1 MMSRTLILAA
11 SISTLL
17 LAGCETTMG
26 GLQRQ
31 AQNAAVSVQ
40 AAVTPKEVMTYK
52 AYADAARPILD
63 AANAAMK
70 HAGLAPRVEV
80 GNVIFRDSIGRRY
93 DSPLVAKTFRF
104 AVPQD
109 AVDAESKELQPML
122 AALGSRLVAW
132 NAVEPLELVAVSS
145 DTDGADYL
153 MAQVRKVA
161 PGIKVTRQVGPVAS
175 AGYAGIEMRMV
186 NQSLNRQLA
195 AAATA
200 SAGK

>member
-17 LAGCETTMG
+17 LAGCETTVG

-31 AQNAAVSVQ
+31 AQNAAVAVQ

-52 AYADAARPILD
+52 VYADDARPVLD
-63 AANAAMK
+63 AVNAAMK

-80 GNVIFRDSIGRRY
+80 GNVTFHDSIGRRY
-93 DSPLVAKTFRF
+93 DSPLIAKTFRF

-109 AVDAESKELQPML
+109 AVDAESKELQPMFV
-122 AALGSRLVAW
+122 ALGAHLVAW
-132 NAVEPLELVAVSS
+132 NAVEPLELIAVSS
-145 DTDGADYL
+145 DTEGADYL
-153 MAQVRKVA
+153 MAQMRRVA
-161 PGIKVTRQVGPVAS
+161 PGLKVTRRVGPVAA
-175 AGYAGIEMRMV
+175 AGYSGIEMRMV

-195 AAATA
+195 AATTA
-200 SAGK
+200 SAAK